1 MATENIQITLKLND
15 DGASAQL
22 KNFKGEI
29 VASKIPIADL
39 RKEFGN
45 FVLHA
50 KQSER
55 TLKTTR
61 QSFDNLGKSIGGFKT
76 ATGAASASALE
87 LGRVVSDMPYGIRG
101 VANNISQ
108 FASMMAMSSR
118 ATDAATGKI
127 IGLSG
132 AFKGLWASLMGPLGI
147 LLAIQAVIS
156 GLDYFYGGMKKA
168 EDGSKDLRYS
178 TVELEST
185 MSKLYLT
192 QKDVNKKIDEYIDLI
207 IKKREVAKAE
217 AEFQKELTDVD
228 KKLAEARIK
237 ASKSVMSQKE
247 KELSSPES
255 IANVEKAHKKA
266 TDEIERLEKK
276 RVEIIKESLARQKE
290 IRDAQKEFD
299 AAEEGTVKA
308 LQDRKA
314 ALEKEQKTV
323 SKTAQKW
330 KEYQKEI
337 DSVQKSIEKI
347 TGKKTKQKEKFIL
360 KDPKEFNKELETLE
374 EMALE
379 YYQKSL
385 VKQAENGLD
394 RLKAE
399 KSNEED
405 RLKALKESN
414 EKRFEEQA
422 EAVKKEYDTY
432 LKLQVA
438 KGNITEIERQKKQ
451 LAFNDSVNLDVANQ
465 KKAAKESYKRAIKAL
480 NFLYD
485 GLFKAEKEKQAD
497 EKKRAD
503 LGIWEAKL
511 DAMRDYAAKA
521 KEILSSVTGFING
534 EFDRELA
541 AEKNRTNAINNE
553 LNQRLLNEKLS
564 KDERR
569 SIQNQIAKNDELLRQ
584 KQEKIEKRRFEM
596 NKAANIA
603 KAVVDTYSAA
613 VAALKNNGGIPSGLP
628 AMFGTIAVGL
638 AQVATIARQKFVSSA
653 GARTPVRGGGGGSSS
668 GGNDRSFNFNLVG
681 NTQANQIAD
690 AIQGQFKQPLKAF
703 VVSRDI
709 TTQQEL
715 DANIKGSAS
724 F

>member
-1 MATENIQITLKLND
+1 MATENNIVYKISVDAETATATIRRLNGTVVA
-15 DGASAQL
+15 GA
-22 KNFKGEI
+22 
-29 VASKIPIADL
+29 IPVKEL

-45 FVLHA
+45 LATQVNATRFN
-50 KQSER
+50 KFNKE
-55 TLKTTR
+55 LKNATTNN
-61 QSFDNLGKSIGGFKT
+61 QEFAGASGG
-76 ATGAASASALE
+76 ATSAVLE
-87 LGRVVSDMPYGIRG
+87 LGRVVQDAPYGIRG
-101 VANNISQ
+101 MANNITQLASQ
-108 FASMMAMSSR
+108 MAFATKSAGS
-118 ATDAATGKI
+118 
-127 IGLSG
+127 
-132 AFKGLWASLMGPLGI
+132 FKGALREMGKAMMGPLGI
-147 LLAIQAVIS
+147 VFAISVIVS
-156 GLDYFYGGMKKA
+156 LMDGLYGGFSKA
-168 EDGSKDLRYS
+168 EKQVNSFNDALVKNSMEVERMRALRGIVNDNTAS
-178 TVELEST
+178 LE
-185 MSKLYLT
+185 T
-192 QKDVNKKIDEYIDLI
+192 QKDALEELKKLGFDPAKRSLDEFIESQQKLAVVNASIKAIEENLTDLMKERLKLNAKAKKEFSEYYKMKQDNSFGIDIQEAVLDQIKLDKNELDKKEAELKKQFQDLI
-207 IKKREVAKAE
+207 KRS
-217 AEFQKELTDVD
+217 FDLTDAPEKKGRKK
-228 KKLAEARIK
+228 KKL
-237 ASKSVMSQKE
+237 
-247 KELSSPES
+247 
-255 IANVEKAHKKA
+255 
-266 TDEIERLEKK
+266 
-276 RVEIIKESLARQKE
+276 
-290 IRDAQKEFD
+290 
-299 AAEEGTVKA
+299 
-308 LQDRKA
+308 
-314 ALEKEQKTV
+314 
-323 SKTAQKW
+323 
-330 KEYQKEI
+330 
-337 DSVQKSIEKI
+337 
-347 TGKKTKQKEKFIL
+347 KFIL
-360 KDPKEFNKELETLE
+360 KDPKEFDKELETLGG
-374 EMALE
+374 MALE

-422 EAVKKEYDTY
+422 EAAKKEYDTY

-465 KKAAKESYKRAIKAL
+465 KKAAEESYKRAIKAL

-485 GLFKAEKEKQAD
+485 GLFKAEKEKQAED
-497 EKKRAD
+497 KKRAD
-503 LGIWEAKL
+503 LEIWKAKL

-521 KEILSSVTGFING
+521 KEILSSVASFIDG

-541 AEKNRTNAINNE
+541 TEKNKTNAINNE
-553 LNQRLLNEKLS
+553 LNQRLLNENLS
-564 KDERR
+564 KDERK

-584 KQEKIEKRRFEM
+584 KQEKVEKRRFEM

-603 KAVVDTYSAA
+603 KSVVDTYSAA
-613 VAALKNNGGIPSGLP
+613 VAALKNNGGVPSGLP

-690 AIQGQFKQPLKAF
+690 AIQGRFKQPLKAF